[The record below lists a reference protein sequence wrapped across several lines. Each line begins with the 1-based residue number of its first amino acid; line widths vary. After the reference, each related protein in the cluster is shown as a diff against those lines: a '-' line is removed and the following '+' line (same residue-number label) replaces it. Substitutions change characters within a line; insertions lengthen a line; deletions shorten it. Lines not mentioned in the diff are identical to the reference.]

1 MALCKLLV
9 ACSGAASFQAHGARL
24 TRHESA
30 SQVDSKFIAG
40 VPVLNYHKAYDG
52 APMAILA
59 EGVKGKWIVVTKP
72 TTSDDEIQ
80 QMCSSD
86 NCGFIGHPDEGG
98 VPAFSLEAT
107 ESDLEAMLTAD
118 GDKVEFVEPDST
130 VSKGPVIEDEDE
142 VGIEAATWGLN
153 RIGADSKSRN
163 GRGTHIYVLDTGVR
177 HTHTQFSGRAVPGID
192 VTSGRVQTCSSSSS
206 TCARD
211 RDGHG
216 THCAGTAAGRSFGVA
231 TGARVYGAK
240 VLGDDGYGQLSWSQA
255 ALDWIATRGSRPR
268 VASMSLG
275 GSGTS
280 SSDRRAVD
288 RAVAAGVSV
297 VVAAGNENDNA
308 CRYTPAFVT
317 SAITVGSTTSRDARS
332 GFSNYGSCVNI
343 WAPGSNVKSASH
355 RSDTRDVTF
364 SGTSMAC
371 PHVSGAAALALQAN
385 PGWSSDRVLRRMHD
399 VSERGK
405 ISGLKSGDT
414 NRFLNIRGQ

>member
-9 ACSGAASFQAHGARL
+9 ACSGVASFQGHGARL
-24 TRHESA
+24 TRHGSA
-30 SQVDSKFIAG
+30 SQVDAKLIAG
-40 VPVLNYHKAYDG
+40 VPVLNYHTAYDG
-52 APMAILA
+52 VPMASLA
-59 EGVKGKWIVVTKP
+59 EGVQGKWIVVTKP
-72 TTSDDEIQ
+72 TTSDDEIK
-80 QMCSSD
+80 QMCGD
-86 NCGFIGHPDEGG
+86 NCGFMGHPDEGG

-130 VSKGPVIEDEDE
+130 VSMGPVIEEKDE

-153 RIGADSKSRN
+153 RIGADSKSRD

-192 VTSGRVQTCSSSSS
+192 VTSGRVVACSSSSS

-211 RDGHG
+211 RQGHG
-216 THCAGTAAGRSFGVA
+216 THCAGTAAGRTFGVA

-275 GSGTS
+275 GFGTS
-280 SSDRRAVD
+280 SSDRAAVD

-308 CRYTPAFVT
+308 CRYSPAFVP

-343 WAPGSNVKSASH
+343 WAPGSNVLSASH
-355 RSDTRDVTF
+355 LSDSRSVTF

-385 PGWSSDRVLRRMHD
+385 PGLSSSSVLRRMYD
-399 VSERGK
+399 VSESGK
-405 ISGLKSGDT
+405 ISGLRTGDT